1 MRRLR
6 ARRSL
11 VVLGLAVVVFATV
24 VPAASSALP
33 DVILTPL
40 WLVVPAAA
48 IVVVRRAS
56 TQCHSQPLALLS
68 VALFRAPPITLA
80 LA

>member
-24 VPAASSALP
+24 VPAVSSALP
-33 DVILTPL
+33 DLILTPL
-40 WLVVPAAA
+40 WLVIPAAA